1 MGRQVSIVSFSHDFQ
16 RLPSPSLH
24 HQSDICVTDWTFAL
38 ASCVG
43 ATKPQMP
50 TEYKLTF
57 TDIMTIILSVGP
69 VFVSMKIKTMVH
81 LLLLS
86 SCHFEFLFTT
96 SDETGWKEQHF
107 LKSSILNFLA
117 LLSLLMTHF
126 SGSHIFQNTLSGKK
140 KSYCLDLSGENF
152 MEVSGGWKSIL
163 IQIQIC
169 QEESLTKGFQEFK
182 ETWCTVSKV
191 CFSIYFPR

>member
-1 MGRQVSIVSFSHDFQ
+1 MGRQVSIVSFSYDFQ
-16 RLPSPSLH
+16 RIPSPSLH
-24 HQSDICVTDWTFAL
+24 HQSDICVTDWTFPL
-38 ASCVG
+38 ASCVD

-140 KSYCLDLSGENF
+140 KVTALILVERTSWKCQGDEKASLSRF
-152 MEVSGGWKSIL
+152 KYAKKSH
-163 IQIQIC
+163 
-169 QEESLTKGFQEFK
+169 
-182 ETWCTVSKV
+182 
-191 CFSIYFPR
+191 